1 MRRRNTAVG
10 LCAAFAYAARTN
22 ASQHITAQ
30 YSSSAAAVAALT
42 LSAVIGI
49 GGYGAARAD
58 DLPPPIPTKAP
69 AMPAMAMG
77 GSGEHGGGHDGGVHG
92 TIPAGVHGAAM
103 VPAGKFMFSYTPSFM
118 HMTGN
123 YIGSNQVS
131 GDTIVTTVHTPPG
144 TMMGGMM
151 APFYRIVPQSME
163 TDMHMFHAM
172 YGVTDWFNLMVMAN
186 YTYKTM
192 TMTTYAGMMG
202 TKVLGSST
210 ASTEGFGDTAVMS
223 LWRLYDDGVHHVH
236 VNLGLWLPSGSD
248 TQSIS
253 MLSPM
258 GMSMNMRA
266 NYGMQ
271 LGTGT
276 VDLAPGVTYT
286 GRWKQ
291 WSWGAVYRGRYAL
304 DTNVEGYSYGSWN
317 DLTGWAG
324 YTWIPGVTTTF
335 RADGTIWGP
344 IRGSD
349 PAIMGVMQGTNPAF
363 YGGQRINLFGG
374 LELNGAPVGLRN
386 VNLAVEG
393 GAPVYQY
400 LNGPQLGMDWQVN
413 VALRIGL

>member
-1 MRRRNTAVG
+1 MRRSETTVG
-10 LCAAFAYAARTN
+10 LCAAFAHAVRINT
-22 ASQHITAQ
+22 SQRIT
-30 YSSSAAAVAALT
+30 SATAVAALA

-49 GGYGAARAD
+49 GSFGAARAD
-58 DLPPPIPTKAP
+58 DLPAPISTKAP
-69 AMPAMAMG
+69 AMPAMAMTMG
-77 GSGEHGGGHDGGVHG
+77 GSGGHGGGGHDGGAHG

-103 VPAGKFMFSYTPSFM
+103 VPAGRFMFSYTPSIM
-118 HMTGN
+118 HMLGN
-123 YIGSNQVS
+123 YIGSGQVS
-131 GDTIVTTVHTPPG
+131 GDTIVTTVRTPPG

-151 APFYRIVPQSME
+151 VPFYRIVPQSME

-172 YGVTDWFNLMVMAN
+172 YGVTDWLNLMVMAN

-236 VNLGLWLPSGSD
+236 LNFGLWLPSGST

-258 GMSMNMRA
+258 GTFMNMRA

-276 VDLAPGVTYT
+276 VDLAPGLTYT

-304 DTNVEGYSYGSWN
+304 DTNVEGYSYGNWN

-324 YTWIPGVTTTF
+324 YTWIPASPP
-335 RADGTIWGP
+335 R
-344 IRGSD
+344 S
-349 PAIMGVMQGTNPAF
+349 
-363 YGGQRINLFGG
+363 
-374 LELNGAPVGLRN
+374 APT
-386 VNLAVEG
+386 A
-393 GAPVYQY
+393 
-400 LNGPQLGMDWQVN
+400 
-413 VALRIGL
+413 

>member
-1 MRRRNTAVG
+1 MV
-10 LCAAFAYAARTN
+10 
-22 ASQHITAQ
+22 
-30 YSSSAAAVAALT
+30 AAAVAFFA
-42 LSAVIGI
+42 AIGV
-49 GGYGAARAD
+49 GGFGVARAD
-58 DLPPPIPTKAP
+58 DLPAPLPTKAP
-69 AMPAMAMG
+69 AMPAMAMPMD
-77 GSGEHGGGHDGGVHG
+77 GSAGHDGDRHGV
-92 TIPAGVHGAAM
+92 IPAGVHGAAM
-103 VPAGKFMFSYTPSFM
+103 VPAGKFMVSYTPSFM

-131 GDTIVTTVHTPPG
+131 GDTIVTSVRTPPG
-144 TMMGGMM
+144 TMMGAMA

-172 YGVTDWFNLMVMAN
+172 YGVTDWLNLMVMAN

-192 TMTTYAGMMG
+192 TMTTYAGAMG
-202 TKVLGSST
+202 TRVLGSGT
-210 ASTEGFGDTAVMS
+210 ASTEGFGDTTVSA

-236 VNLGLWLPSGSD
+236 VNLGLWLPSGS
-248 TQSIS
+248 TTESIN

-258 GMSMNMRA
+258 GTFMNMRA

-286 GRWKQ
+286 GRRKQ

-304 DTNVEGYSYGSWN
+304 DNNVEGYNYGNWN

-335 RADGTIWGP
+335 RADGTIWSS

-349 PAIMGVMQGTNPAF
+349 PAIMGLMQGTNPAF
-363 YGGQRINLFGG
+363 YGGQRVNLFGG
-374 LELNGAPVGLRN
+374 IELNGAPVGWRN
-386 VNLAVEG
+386 VNLAIEG

-400 LNGPQLGMDWQVN
+400 LNGPQLGEDWQIN